1 MTQCWCVRVDA
12 AGKKSPPQLEEVLRP
27 VFLSDPEH
35 NSDSSCVW
43 VVILLNAKIFLNAMT
58 IHYLFLFGS
67 LLEVLLSIW
76 ITWYVSCD
84 FQPCKDF
91 GVHLTRHLA
100 VACTECRDKQGGLQ
114 SCPNARHLDLT
125 YTHISTLL
133 LLVARVLCY
142 DEEGTKFG
150 LPFLF
155 QSYTWEAECMRFSE
169 RTFLFREYGPCKLY
183 AFSTIYTH
191 RYVYIYKMSVYMCL
205 CVCVFV

>member
-12 AGKKSPPQLEEVLRP
+12 AGKKSPPQQEEVLRP
-27 VFLSDPEH
+27 VFLSEPEQ

-91 GVHLTRHLA
+91 GVHLKRHLA
-100 VACTECRDKQGGLQ
+100 VACTECRDKEGGLQ

-133 LLVARVLCY
+133 LLVARVLWWGRNKVWTPISVPILHLGGRMHEVFWE
-142 DEEGTKFG
+142 D
-150 LPFLF
+150 FLV
-155 QSYTWEAECMRFSE
+155 QRIWA
-169 RTFLFREYGPCKLY
+169 L
-183 AFSTIYTH
+183 
-191 RYVYIYKMSVYMCL
+191 
-205 CVCVFV
+205 